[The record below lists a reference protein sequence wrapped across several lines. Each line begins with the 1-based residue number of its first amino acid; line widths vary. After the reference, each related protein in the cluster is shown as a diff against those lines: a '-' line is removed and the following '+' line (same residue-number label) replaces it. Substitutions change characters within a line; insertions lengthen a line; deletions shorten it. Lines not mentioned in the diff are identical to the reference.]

1 MQKYTFEELSDEI
14 KEKLRERYSDSAF
27 DEDYYIHS
35 LEYSQEILPNDF
47 GISLTTTDNIYF
59 DISRDMF
66 IENVQISFENEF
78 LNKWRHKFKREEFVI
93 LENLIWNR
101 SYTCKW
107 GKHIDTKIES
117 YYDDSNFVN
126 ENLEYVLECNICG
139 DINCDC
145 ENRSVLEIDDLLN
158 TAEKAR
164 DIIVDII
171 EDALIVI
178 FDNLQ
183 DSYEYCFSEEYLN
196 DYIEGLGLTFNEDGD
211 VIDEEG
217 NKLNKFGNPI
227 KEREGE

>member
-1 MQKYTFEELSDEI
+1 MQKYTFEELSDYI
-14 KEKLRERYSDSAF
+14 KEKLRERYSDCAF

-35 LEYSQEILPNDF
+35 LEYSQEILLNDF
-47 GISLTTTDNIYF
+47 GIILTTTDNIYF

-66 IENVQISFENEF
+66 IENVHIDFDDEF

-93 LENLIWNR
+93 LESLIWNR

-107 GKHIDTKIES
+107 RKHIDTLIEPRHE
-117 YYDDSNFVN
+117 DSNFVN

-145 ENRSVLEIDDLLN
+145 ENRCVLEIDDLLN
-158 TAEKAR
+158 TAERAR
-164 DIIVDII
+164 DIIADII
-171 EDALIVI
+171 EDALIVM

-183 DSYEYCFSEEYLN
+183 DSYEFCFSEEYLN

-217 NKLNKFGNPI
+217 NMLDKFGNPI